1 MSDIDKVLETCKTV
15 AVVGLSPRPDR
26 DSNWVAQYIQEHGYR
41 IIPVNPAAQ
50 EILGEKCYPDLAS
63 IPEPVDVVD
72 IFRRSEEVP
81 TIVADAIKIGARA
94 VWMQKG
100 VVSEEG
106 ASAAR
111 NAGLTVV
118 MDECIEC
125 EVRVRA
131 GGLAEDEK
139 SSATSVG

>member
-1 MSDIDKVLETCKTV
+1 MISTKCWKR
-15 AVVGLSPRPDR
+15 ARPSPWWASLPAPER
-26 DSNWVAQYIQEHGYR
+26 DSNGVAAYIQEHGYR
-41 IIPVNPAAQ
+41 IIPVNPATQ

-100 VVSEEG
+100 VISEEG

-111 NAGLTVV
+111 KAGLTVV
-118 MDECIEC
+118 MNECIEC
-125 EVRVRA
+125 EVRARA
-131 GGLAEDEK
+131 GG
-139 SSATSVG
+139 

>member
-1 MSDIDKVLETCKTV
+1 MNEIDKILEISKSV
-15 AVVGLSPRPDR
+15 AVVGLSPRSER
-26 DSNWVAQYIQEHGYR
+26 DSHGVAGYLQQQGYR
-41 IIPVNPAAQ
+41 IIPVNPSAS

-63 IPEPVDVVD
+63 VPGPVDAVD

-81 TIVADAIKIGARA
+81 AIIADAIKIGARA

-111 NAGLTVV
+111 EAGLMVV
-118 MDECIEC
+118 MDECMEC
-125 EVRVRA
+125 KVRARA
-131 GGLAEDEK
+131 GG
-139 SSATSVG
+139 

>member
-15 AVVGLSPRPDR
+15 AVVGLSPRLER
-26 DSNWVAQYIQEHGYR
+26 DSNGVAQYIQEHGYKV
-41 IIPVNPAAQ
+41 IPVNPSAS

-81 TIVADAIKIGARA
+81 TIVSDAIKIGARA

-111 NAGLTVV
+111 AAGLMVV
-118 MDECIEC
+118 VNECIEC
-125 EVRVRA
+125 EVRARA
-131 GGLAEDEK
+131 EG
-139 SSATSVG
+139 

>member
-1 MSDIDKVLETCKTV
+1 MSDIDKVLESCKTV
-15 AVVGLSPRPDR
+15 AIVGLSPRLER
-26 DSNWVAQYIQEHGYR
+26 DSNGVAQYIQEHGYKV
-41 IIPVNPAAQ
+41 IPVNPSAS

-111 NAGLTVV
+111 EAGLTVV

-125 EVRVRA
+125 EVRARA
-131 GGLAEDEK
+131 GG
-139 SSATSVG
+139 

>member
-1 MSDIDKVLETCKTV
+1 MNEIDKILEISKSV
-15 AVVGLSPRPDR
+15 AVVGLSPRSER
-26 DSNWVAQYIQEHGYR
+26 DSHGVAGYLQQQGYR
-41 IIPVNPAAQ
+41 IIPVNPSAS

-63 IPEPVDVVD
+63 VPGPVDAVD

-81 TIVADAIKIGARA
+81 AIIADAIKIGARA

-111 NAGLTVV
+111 EAGLMVV
-118 MDECIEC
+118 MDECMEC
-125 EVRVRA
+125 EVRARV
-131 GGLAEDEK
+131 GG
-139 SSATSVG
+139 

>member
-1 MSDIDKVLETCKTV
+1 MSDIDKVLEMCKTV
-15 AVVGLSPRPDR
+15 AVVGLSPRPER
-26 DSNWVAQYIQEHGYR
+26 DSNGVAAYIQEHGYR
-41 IIPVNPAAQ
+41 IIPVNPATQ

-100 VVSEEG
+100 VISEEG

-111 NAGLTVV
+111 AAGLTVV
-118 MDECIEC
+118 MNECIEC
-125 EVRVRA
+125 EVRARA
-131 GGLAEDEK
+131 GG
-139 SSATSVG
+139 

>member
-1 MSDIDKVLETCKTV
+1 MGTGSY
-15 AVVGLSPRPDR
+15 LS
-26 DSNWVAQYIQEHGYR
+26 
-41 IIPVNPAAQ
+41 IPTAQ

-111 NAGLTVV
+111 DAGLMVV

-125 EVRVRA
+125 EVRARA
-131 GGLAEDEK
+131 GG
-139 SSATSVG
+139 

>member
-1 MSDIDKVLETCKTV
+1 MNDIDKVLETCKTV

-26 DSNWVAQYIQEHGYR
+26 DSNGVAQYIQEHGYR

-63 IPEPVDVVD
+63 IPESVDVVD

-100 VVSEEG
+100 VDQRRRS
-106 ASAAR
+106 
-111 NAGLTVV
+111 
-118 MDECIEC
+118 I
-125 EVRVRA
+125 
-131 GGLAEDEK
+131 
-139 SSATSVG
+139 SSAGRGPHSSNGRMHRMRGAGSGGGVG

>member
-1 MSDIDKVLETCKTV
+1 MNDIDKVLDTCKTV
-15 AVVGLSPRPDR
+15 AVMGLSPRPDR
-26 DSNWVAQYIQEHGYR
+26 DSNGVAQYIQEHGYR

-63 IPEPVDVVD
+63 IPDPVDVVD

-81 TIVADAIKIGARA
+81 AIVADAIKIGARA

-100 VVSEEG
+100 VLSEEG

-111 NAGLTVV
+111 EAGLMVV

-125 EVRVRA
+125 EVRTRA
-131 GGLAEDEK
+131 GGLG
-139 SSATSVG
+139 VGNEV